1 LTDDAPP
8 RSAAELMDVLMWNRE
23 PVGGPFALVDHTGT
37 PRTDQDFRGKVLLV
51 YFGLRSVDRV
61 RREQFIKYI
70 ELSAVR
76 HLVVEPLRNGAAG
89 RCRRAPGL
97 AEEEALCVNHG
108 IATRTK
114 FNHDPTTNW
123 RESEWRSH

>member
-1 LTDDAPP
+1 
-8 RSAAELMDVLMWNRE
+8 MDVLMWNRE

-76 HLVVEPLRNGAAG
+76 HLVVEPLRRPQAVAG
-89 RCRRAPGL
+89 EPRALRRKNRFALTTALRPGPSL
-97 AEEEALCVNHG
+97 TTIRRQTGVN
-108 IATRTK
+108 
-114 FNHDPTTNW
+114 
-123 RESEWRSH
+123 RSGGLIDDQRQ

>member
-1 LTDDAPP
+1 
-8 RSAAELMDVLMWNRE
+8 
-23 PVGGPFALVDHTGT
+23 
-37 PRTDQDFRGKVLLV
+37 VLLV